1 MELQDYLRVLRNHWL
16 GVLVITLV
24 CCVAAAGWTATRP
37 KVYAANS
44 SGMVQFNQG
53 NNQGGLANINDQTA
67 VNRATTYVDL
77 ATSRAVAQAVIDK
90 MHLNTTPDALVGNIA
105 VTQTTDTPN
114 LKIVARAASPQ
125 AAQALADAWVSALA
139 AQVQVIQDASHAPP
153 GAGLAVIKEIDQ
165 ASLPSSPVSPNPRRN
180 LLLGLLA
187 GLLLGAAYALLR
199 NTLDRRLR
207 DAEDTEQK
215 LGVSVVGA
223 VPGAGV
229 LEHPIGA
236 PAAIAVRAEPGD
248 TLGTAAAEAFRK
260 VRTNLMYM
268 NVDNPPR
275 TLVITSPRPG
285 DGKSTVAANV
295 AAAIEQSG
303 QVVILVD
310 ADLRR
315 PTVASGFSVD
325 DAVGVTNV
333 LSGQVT
339 LEAALQKPAGF
350 DKLLVLA
357 AGSPAPNPSELLGS
371 KAMRTLIDNLAQHA
385 IVVLDA
391 PPLLPVTDAALL
403 STAADG
409 VLLVVSSGRT
419 TDTDAA
425 SCIASLEAVNG
436 KVLGVILNRVKVRRS
451 GSGYYG
457 TYSTYAADAPSG
469 ARALRRHSR
478 PKARV

>member
-24 CCVAAAGWTATRP
+24 CCVAAAAWTATRP

-44 SGMVQFNQG
+44 SGMVVFDQG
-53 NNQGGLANINDQTA
+53 NSQPGLANVYDQTA
-67 VNRATTYVDL
+67 VNRATTYVAI
-77 ATSRAVAQAVIDK
+77 ATSRAVAQTVIDK
-90 MHLNTTPDALVGNIA
+90 MHLSTSPAALVGQIS
-105 VTQTTDTPN
+105 VDQPTSTPL
-114 LKIVARAASPQ
+114 LKITAQAATPK
-125 AAQALADAWVSALA
+125 AAQALADTWVGALA
-139 AQVQVIQDASHAPP
+139 TQVQAIQDAAHAPT
-153 GAGLAVIKEIDQ
+153 GASLAVIKEIDQ
-165 ASLPSSPVSPNPRRN
+165 ATLPGSPVSPNPRRN

-207 DAEDTEQK
+207 DVQDTEQK

-236 PAAIAVRAEPGD
+236 PAALAVRAEPGD
-248 TLGTAAAEAFRK
+248 MLGTAAAEAFRK

-325 DAVGVTNV
+325 NAIGVTNV

-371 KAMRTLIDNLAQHA
+371 MAMRTLIDNLAQHA

-419 TDTDAA
+419 TDADAA
-425 SCIASLEAVNG
+425 SCIDSLEAVNG
-436 KVLGVILNRVKVRRS
+436 KVLGIILNRVKVRRS
-451 GSGYYG
+451 GTGYYG
-457 TYSTYAADAPSG
+457 TYSNYSADAGPASG
-469 ARALRRHSR
+469 LLRRHAR
-478 PKARV
+478 TKARV

>member
-16 GVLVITLV
+16 GVLVITLA
-24 CCVAAAGWTATRP
+24 CCVAAAVWTASRP

-44 SGMVQFNQG
+44 SGMVTFSQNENPALG
-53 NNQGGLANINDQTA
+53 NVNDQLA
-67 VNRATTYVDL
+67 KSKATTYVDIAL
-77 ATSRAVAQAVIDK
+77 SRATAQTVIDT
-90 MHLNTTPDALVGNIA
+90 MHLTTTPAALVSQIS
-105 VTQTTDTPN
+105 VEQPTDTPL
-114 LKIVARAASPQ
+114 LKITAEASTPK
-125 AAQALADAWVSALA
+125 AAQALADGWVEALA
-139 AQVQVIQDASHAPP
+139 TQVQKIEGGGSQAAGAPRVQE
-153 GAGLAVIKEIDQ
+153 LDQ
-165 ASLPSSPVSPNPRRN
+165 AALPGSPVSPNPRRN

-207 DAEDTEQK
+207 DVQDTEQK

-236 PAAIAVRAEPGD
+236 PAALAVRAEPGD

-315 PTVASGFSVD
+315 PTVASAFSVD
-325 DAVGVTNV
+325 GAVGVTNV

-339 LEAALQKPAGF
+339 LESALQKPAGF
-350 DKLLVLA
+350 EKLLVLA

-371 KAMRTLIDNLAQHA
+371 MAMRTLIDNLAKHA

-419 TDTDAA
+419 TDADAA
-425 SCIASLEAVNG
+425 SCIDSLEAVNG

-457 TYSTYAADAPSG
+457 TYSTYSAEAVSG
-469 ARALRRHSR
+469 GGMLRRHSR
-478 PKARV
+478 ARAKV